1 MLSEDKV
8 EFIRNKIDQSSIT
21 IQELKDDLLDH
32 ISCFIEQ
39 KLKNGYSFEIAYQK
53 ALDVVCPNGFDE
65 IQHET
70 IYLLNAN
77 KIRLMKTLT
86 YTAGLIT
93 AIATSA
99 GFLFKI
105 LHLPGGNDLFNY
117 GFLGF
122 VIVFVP
128 LFSIDRYKL
137 SINKALSERLKLILG
152 LSSALLA
159 GGGVLLK
166 MLDLSAIGNVL
177 LVLGMLTFM
186 VGFLPFFFF
195 RMYRQS
201 KSSK

>member
-1 MLSEDKV
+1 MLNEDKV
-8 EFIRNKIDQSSIT
+8 DFIRNQIDQSSIT

-39 KLKNGYSFEIAYQK
+39 ELKNGYSFELAYKK
-53 ALDVVCPNGFDE
+53 ALDQVCPNGFDE

-70 IYLLNAN
+70 IYLLNTT
-77 KIRLMKTLT
+77 KIRIMKTLIYAT
-86 YTAGLIT
+86 GFIT
-93 AIATSA
+93 AIATCA

-105 LHLPGGNDLFNY
+105 LHLPGGNSLFNY

-122 VIVFVP
+122 VIIFVP

-152 LSSALLA
+152 FISALLA

-166 MLDLSAIGNVL
+166 ILDLSGIGNVL

-201 KSSK
+201 KSSE

>member
-1 MLSEDKV
+1 MLNEDKV
-8 EFIRNKIDQSSIT
+8 DFIRNQIDQSSIT
-21 IQELKDDLLDH
+21 IQALKDDLLDH

-39 KLKNGYSFEIAYQK
+39 ELKNGHSFELAYKK
-53 ALDVVCPNGFDE
+53 ALDQVCPNGFDE

-70 IYLLNAN
+70 IYLLNAT
-77 KIRLMKTLT
+77 KIRMMKTLIYAT
-86 YTAGLIT
+86 GLIS
-93 AIATSA
+93 AIATCA

-105 LHLPGGNDLFNY
+105 LHLPGGNNLFNY

-122 VIVFVP
+122 VIIFVP

-152 LSSALLA
+152 LISALLA

-166 MLDLSAIGNVL
+166 ILDLSGIGNVL

-186 VGFLPFFFF
+186 VGFLPFLFF

-201 KSSK
+201 KSSE